1 MIKRGKFRKI
11 LIWFFVFI
19 CAIMAIGTIPSVE
32 MILFAGVAV
41 MLLPIKKID
50 SLWIKMLKGK
60 RLWIKTVSLII
71 VFFIAGC
78 MMPQPDKTDTNPTEI
93 ASEINSE
100 TQVSTETQAVTES
113 DSETETQTET
123 ESESQSKPGPQDEL
137 LNNNSYV
144 SLDSIPAYDGKAY
157 VAVNDNVPFFTD
169 SELTTEAFEYY
180 SELDSLGRCGV
191 TYANVCKE
199 MMPTEE
205 RGKIGMIKPSG
216 WHTIKYDVVDG
227 KYLYNRC
234 HLIGYQLSGENANKK
249 NLITGTRYLNIEGML
264 PFENMVADYV
274 KETGHHVLY
283 RVTTIFEG
291 DNLVANGV
299 LMEAE
304 SVEDNGSGILFNV
317 YCYNVQPGVTINY
330 ATGESS
336 LDGTD
341 MQQSS
346 GADSSANSTNNN
358 VSAGTTGNNTTAVS
372 GSGSAASDQT
382 AVSDQTA
389 DQGNPSNEAVTVH
402 ITKTGKKYHRAGC
415 RYLKDSD
422 SEVTLDEA
430 KSLGLSPCGVC
441 NPPQ

>member
-1 MIKRGKFRKI
+1 MFKSIK
-11 LIWFFVFI
+11 
-19 CAIMAIGTIPSVE
+19 MAIYE
-32 MILFAGVAV
+32 MLAV
-41 MLLPIKKID
+41 VLVL
-50 SLWIKMLKGK
+50 
-60 RLWIKTVSLII
+60 T
-71 VFFIAGC
+71 GC
-78 MMPQPDKTDTNPTEI
+78 
-93 ASEINSE
+93 
-100 TQVSTETQAVTES
+100 STEALS
-113 DSETETQTET
+113 AGSEVPVWKQTET
-123 ESESQSKPGPQDEL
+123 VSETDTTGNTQGDTQADDGQQAQAAPQSDEGPQDEL
-137 LNNNSYV
+137 LNNNSFV

-169 SELTTEAFEYY
+169 SELTTDAFEYY

-199 MMPTEE
+199 IMPTEE
-205 RGKIGMIKPSG
+205 RGKIGMVKPSG
-216 WHTIKYDVVDG
+216 WHTVKYDVVDG

-234 HLIGYQLSGENANKK
+234 HLIGYQLSGENANTR
-249 NLITGTRYLNIEGML
+249 NLITGTRYLNVEGML

-274 KETGHHVLY
+274 KETENHVLY
-283 RVTTIFEG
+283 RVTPIFEG

-299 LMEAE
+299 LMEAK
-304 SVEDNGSGILFNV
+304 SVEDNGAGILFNV

-330 ATGESS
+330 ANGESS

-341 MQQSS
+341 AQQNNGSD
-346 GADSSANSTNNN
+346 ATANSTDNS
-358 VSAGTTGNNTTAVS
+358 VSAANTGNSDAAVTSS
-372 GSGSAASDQT
+372 GSSTSNSAAVTDQQASDQNN
-382 AVSDQTA
+382 S
-389 DQGNPSNEAVTVH
+389 SNEAVTVH